1 MLTKKL
7 QDIVDEALNA
17 GLEVKIEKRTYMDS
31 YTVSIGSGY
40 ASDYYKPNNLMQQI
54 VQWDSISVHAYRIH
68 DKGPYK
74 MSARRLGLG
83 EPMEMDLKVLKYS
96 IEMMGEQ
103 VEKHLRDKIKFST
116 AA

>member
-17 GLEVKIEKRTYMDS
+17 GLEVSITKKTYMDY
-31 YTVSIGSGY
+31 YTIRIASGY
-40 ASDYYKPNNLMQQI
+40 GDPYYKPNNLMQQI
-54 VQWDSISVHAYRIH
+54 VQWDSISVHAFRID

-74 MSARRLGLG
+74 MSATRLGLG
-83 EPMEMDLKVLKYS
+83 EPVEMDLKVLKYA
-96 IEMMGEQ
+96 IEDMGEQ
-103 VEKHLRDKIKFST
+103 VEKHLRNKIKWST